1 MSVFEN
7 EGMSIDDDEEEEPN
21 PIDDPELFD
30 EYDRAYHGFESGVN
44 HPLHGER

>member
-1 MSVFEN
+1 MNDHDEAQLFR
-7 EGMSIDDDEEEEPN
+7 DDEDDEEPN